1 MMYLCIT
8 LPFIILAWIV
18 YTSKNALLCVGRWIL
33 RRRYDIECSGDFS
46 FEPNKNYLILPNHPA
61 IVDPLVLV
69 AELHERGLNICP
81 LVDES
86 FFSNGFVRHIL
97 ALFNAIRV
105 PDFRRAN
112 FRPFLK
118 VRPTYRSSYKRAK
131 ALSYSV
137 LALLTAGESVLLYPS
152 GHITADGRENLQNR
166 QLAFNVTTQLPE
178 GVEVVCVR
186 IRGLFGSMWSRAG
199 GRQPPPFLR
208 TLIKAVLILPFSVF
222 RRRRRVSMHAEN
234 LTSQILEWSKLPRAG
249 FNEMLEKWYNADLAA
264 KGLAAEATT

>member
-8 LPFIILAWIV
+8 LPFILLAWMV
-18 YTSKNALLCVGRWIL
+18 YTSKNVLLCVGRWIL
-33 RRRYDIECSGDFS
+33 RCRYKIECSGDFS
-46 FEPNKNYLILPNHPA
+46 FEPNKNYLIMPNHPA
-61 IVDPLVLV
+61 IVDPLILV
-69 AELHERGLNICP
+69 PELHKEGLNICP

-105 PDFRRAN
+105 PDFRKAN

-137 LALLTAGESVLLYPS
+137 LALLTAGENVLLYPS
-152 GHITADGRENLQNR
+152 GHITADGRESLQNR
-166 QLAFNVTTQLPE
+166 QLAFNITTQLPE

-186 IRGLFGSMWSRAG
+186 IRGVFGSLWSRAG
-199 GRQPPPFLR
+199 GKPPPPVVK
-208 TLIKAVLILPFSVF
+208 TLVKAILIWPFSIF
-222 RRRRRVSMHAEN
+222 RRRRSVSIYVEN
-234 LTSQILEWSKLPRAG
+234 MTAKVVEWSKQQRAG
-249 FNEMLEKWYNADLAA
+249 FNGMLEKWYNADLEA
-264 KGLAAEATT
+264 KGLDAEPAT

>member
-33 RRRYDIECSGDFS
+33 RRRYDIECSGDFY

-61 IVDPLVLV
+61 IVDPLLLV
-69 AELHERGLNICP
+69 PELHKEGLNICP

-105 PDFRRAN
+105 PDFREAN

-118 VRPTYRSSYKRAK
+118 VRPKYRSSYKRAK

-137 LALLTAGESVLLYPS
+137 LALLTAGENVLLYPS

-166 QLAFNVTTQLPE
+166 SLTFNVTTQLPE
-178 GVEVVCVR
+178 GVEVVFVR
-186 IRGLFGSMWSRAG
+186 IRGVFGSMWSRAG
-199 GRQPPPFLR
+199 DKPPPPFVK
-208 TLIKAVLILPFSVF
+208 TLVKAILIWPFSIF
-222 RRRRRVSMHAEN
+222 RRRRSVSIYAEN
-234 LTSQILEWSKLPRAG
+234 MTAKVVEWSKHTRAE
-249 FNEMLEKWYNADLAA
+249 FNGMLEQWYNADLAS
-264 KGLAAEATT
+264 KGLVAEPAT